1 VITGQPASGNY
12 YHNNHKKNLIRKL
25 GHLLRR
31 QYPMS
36 KKNVTPL
43 AAAIG
48 TAFALSIAAA
58 PASADVNPFGMT
70 DLSAGYQQVAEGK
83 CGEGKC
89 GAQKKAMKKGT
100 EAKCGGSEAAPKAAE
115 EGKCGGKPAAAEGK
129 CGAQKKATK
138 KGTEGKC
145 GEGKC
150 GGK

>member
-1 VITGQPASGNY
+1 
-12 YHNNHKKNLIRKL
+12 
-25 GHLLRR
+25 
-31 QYPMS
+31 MS

-89 GAQKKAMKKGT
+89 GAQKKAEKKGT
-100 EAKCGGSEAAPKAAE
+100 EGKCGGAKEMEKNM
-115 EGKCGGKPAAAEGK
+115 EGNCGGKPAAAEGK
-129 CGAQKKATK
+129 CG
-138 KGTEGKC
+138 EGKC
-145 GEGKC
+145 GAQQKAVKKGMEEGKCGGSPKNMGEGKC

>member
-1 VITGQPASGNY
+1 
-12 YHNNHKKNLIRKL
+12 
-25 GHLLRR
+25 
-31 QYPMS
+31 MS

-83 CGEGKC
+83 CGAQKKAEKKGTEAKCGEGKCGEGKKSDAKEMEGKCGATKPEAKCGEGKC
-89 GAQKKAMKKGT
+89 GAQKKAEKKGT
-100 EAKCGGSEAAPKAAE
+100 EA
-115 EGKCGGKPAAAEGK
+115 
-129 CGAQKKATK
+129 
-138 KGTEGKC
+138 KC

>member
-1 VITGQPASGNY
+1 
-12 YHNNHKKNLIRKL
+12 
-25 GHLLRR
+25 
-31 QYPMS
+31 MS
-36 KKNVTPL
+36 KKIVTPL

-89 GAQKKAMKKGT
+89 GAQKKATKKGT
-100 EAKCGGSEAAPKAAE
+100 EAKCGAGMKATAE
-115 EGKCGGKPAAAEGK
+115 EMEGK
-129 CGAQKKATK
+129 CGAQKKAVK

>member
-1 VITGQPASGNY
+1 
-12 YHNNHKKNLIRKL
+12 
-25 GHLLRR
+25 
-31 QYPMS
+31 MS
-36 KKNVTPL
+36 KKILTPL
-43 AAAIG
+43 AA
-48 TAFALSIAAA
+48 AFALSIAAA

-100 EAKCGGSEAAPKAAE
+100 E
-115 EGKCGGKPAAAEGK
+115 GKCGEGMKATAKEEMEGK
-129 CGAQKKATK
+129 CGAQKKAVK